1 MTKSAEFK
9 RLRKERTGF
18 KLEAAKKRFQNE
30 GLRIV
35 GETGN
40 SIIVYVGLRKVEYF
54 PFTERHTD
62 FGRGSVR
69 GLDNFIALCK
79 KCST

>member
-9 RLRKERTGF
+9 RLRKERTAV
-18 KLEAAKKRFQNE
+18 KMEAAKKRFLE
-30 GLRIV
+30 KGVRIV
-35 GETGN
+35 GYTGN
-40 SIIVYVGLRKVEYF
+40 SIIVYVGLRRVEYF